1 MSIRNVLLILRK
13 KWHLFF
19 KVLPILGLIVLIKLI
34 FHYIGFET
42 ISLNSLFTSLVGGT
56 IFLFGFLISGVLSD
70 YKESEKIPGEIAC
83 SLEVIYDETSI
94 IYLSKKSKS
103 AKDFLIFQLKFLE
116 LIQNWLYKK
125 EDIDIVYNN
134 LNKMNNYFLEFE
146 PLTQANFIARMKQ
159 EQNNLRKLITRI
171 NVISSTSF
179 VQSAYA
185 IAEALAFFL
194 IVGLLVL
201 KIEPFYEAIF
211 FVVLVAFL
219 VIYMIL
225 LIRDLDNPFE
235 YSNNG
240 EFGSEISLEPMKNLE
255 KRIREDLTKL
265 DIHY

>member
-1 MSIRNVLLILRK
+1 MDIRNILLILQK
-13 KWHLFF
+13 KWYLFF

-70 YKESEKIPGEIAC
+70 YKESEKIPGDIAC
-83 SLEVIYDETSI
+83 SLEAIHDETSI
-94 IYLSKKSKS
+94 ICLSKNSKV
-103 AKDFLIFQLKFLE
+103 AKEFLIFQLKFLE
-116 LIQNWLYKK
+116 SIQNWLYKK
-125 EDIDIVYNN
+125 EEIDTVYNN
-134 LNKMNNYFLEFE
+134 LNEMNNYFLEFE
-146 PLTQANFIARMKQ
+146 SLTQANFIARMKQ

-179 VQSAYA
+179 IQSAYA

-194 IVGLLVL
+194 IIGLLVL
-201 KIEPFYEAIF
+201 KIEPFYEALF
-211 FVVLVAFL
+211 FVILVSFL

-225 LIRDLDNPFE
+225 LIRDLDDPFE

-240 EFGSEISLEPMKNLE
+240 EFGSEISLAPIKNLE
-255 KRIREDLTKL
+255 KRIKDNLTKL
-265 DIHY
+265 DINY